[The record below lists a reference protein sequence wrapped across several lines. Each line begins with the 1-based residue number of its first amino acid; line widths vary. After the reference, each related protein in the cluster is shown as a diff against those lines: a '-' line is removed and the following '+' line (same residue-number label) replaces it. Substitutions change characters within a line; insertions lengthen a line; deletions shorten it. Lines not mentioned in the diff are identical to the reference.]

1 MKKFYSHF
9 LIIFSFTLLFLIFL
23 KEFYNDFPTNDS
35 SIYITYGNLI
45 ADGKLLYKDLFDNK
59 GPTIFFINLLGSI
72 ISYKSTKG
80 VLLLELI
87 LFLSMIYFVSKFI
100 FLDRYY
106 KFLLLS
112 LLVLSYVAQFYGG
125 NLDTTWFLIFATP
138 VYIFFFSY
146 VTQMYKLSSLQRK
159 LFSIYFGIC
168 FSFIF
173 FLKFN
178 YLFGLSIILLFYLLE
193 NKKYLPQ
200 IVIFFSIGT
209 LITLLVLYFGLF
221 LNNPNFINDI
231 FKSYFFFNSQYAF
244 QHNYSD
250 NIIINTLIFML
261 KNLRDFFKVFYKEP
275 IIIFILISLL
285 MSQIIFKKE
294 FYQKKLYIVLI
305 ILCSDG
311 ISLILAPVRQAS
323 LLYIVPSLLIF
334 QYLLFQRSIKVKKNY
349 ILFFLIFS
357 IYFNQ
362 NIFTKTHNDYDI
374 KLLDN
379 LKKRSDIAQ
388 EFKALAICG
397 FTTGSIWFLKTN
409 LESLSKFYFTPLLNN
424 RKYLGKLYKNYYN
437 IIKYQKPNY
446 IFINPYC
453 YQEDLLISHLK
464 LINSLGYSE
473 IFKIQIKDTKMFNN
487 TRVFYLSD

>member
-1 MKKFYSHF
+1 MKKFHSQF
-9 LIIFSFTLLFLIFL
+9 LIILSFILLFLVFL
-23 KEFYNDFPTNDS
+23 KEFYYDFPTNDS

-59 GPTIFFINLLGSI
+59 GPAIFFINFLGSI
-72 ISYKSTKG
+72 ISYKSSNG
-80 VLLLELI
+80 VLLLEMI

-100 FLDRYY
+100 FLDRNY

-112 LLVLSYVAQFYGG
+112 LLILSYVAQFYGG

-138 VYIFFFSY
+138 IYIFFFSY
-146 VTQMYKLSSLQRK
+146 VTQMYKLDSYKRN

-168 FSFIF
+168 FSLIF

-178 YLFGLSIILLFYLLE
+178 YLFGLSTILFFYLLE
-193 NKKYLPQ
+193 NKKYLLQ
-200 IVIFFSIGT
+200 IVIYFSVGT
-209 LITLLVLYFGLF
+209 LVTLLSLYFSLF
-221 LNNPNFINDI
+221 INNPNFIKDI

-250 NIIINTLIFML
+250 NIVINTLIFML

-275 IIIFILISLL
+275 IIIFILISIS

-294 FYQKKLYIVLI
+294 FYQKKLYIVL
-305 ILCSDG
+305 LVLFSDG

-334 QYLLFQRSIKVKKNY
+334 QYLLFQRPIKVKKNY
-349 ILFFLIFS
+349 ILFFLIFL

-362 NIFTKTHNDYDI
+362 GLFTKTHNDYDI
-374 KLLDN
+374 KLLDD
-379 LKKRSDIAQ
+379 LKKRSDLAQ

-424 RKYLGKLYKNYYN
+424 RNYLGELYKNYYD
-437 IIKYQKPNY
+437 IIKNKKPNY
-446 IFINPYC
+446 IFVNPYC
-453 YQEDLLISHLK
+453 YQEDLLLPHIK
-464 LINSLGYSE
+464 LINSLGYIE
-473 IFKIQIKDTKMFNN
+473 IFKTKIKDTQMFGN
-487 TRVFYLSD
+487 TRVFYLPD